1 MDNAQLIELTADIV
15 SAHVANNTV
24 GLGDVGDLVAQVH
37 LALASIGAPP
47 QEPATEPRAP
57 AVSVRA
63 SIKPDYLVCMGCGQ
77 QQKTLKRHLS
87 VAHGMT
93 PQQYR
98 SEFGLPAS
106 YPMVAPNYSATRR
119 EMAHRIG
126 LGTKGAGGR
135 KKAAASTPVPS
146 KARHKTKKS

>member
-1 MDNAQLIELTADIV
+1 
-15 SAHVANNTV
+15 
-24 GLGDVGDLVAQVH
+24 
-37 LALASIGAPP
+37 
-47 QEPATEPRAP
+47 
-57 AVSVRA
+57 
-63 SIKPDYLVCMGCGQ
+63 MGCGQ